1 MAPKHGLLGATLDD
15 GTSSKRSKRS
25 ATGSATPDVDEVTHF
40 TVQYPPMNSKR
51 KLSKK
56 EQELV
61 DHAEFQA
68 SPFVTK
74 GNEKSELD
82 QYYTITPI
90 QKWSS
95 MKKYN
100 NFIIQ
105 GEIYKSNHFVYV
117 KGEGTTPKD
126 KEEHKSFWVARILQ
140 VRAKDPQ
147 HVYALVAWM
156 YWREQL
162 PPAKGPDVV
171 NAAISGQR
179 TYHGYHELIASNYM
193 DVLDVLSFAGKAEVN
208 HWLEEGNDEDQTS
221 GLYWRQTFNRETGLL
236 SPIKTHCICNG
247 HSNPDSMMFVCDN
260 ETCKIWLHP
269 ECLIDDI
276 LTKTYKKLV
285 EGEKTE
291 AETVTALA
299 APASTDPTDSD
310 TIESKPAIKDETT
323 TVVAKLNG
331 TESKEVARKGKH
343 GRLSGKKIYQG
354 FFKAVIKDEEK
365 PPKFEI
371 TDLRK
376 DSEGPKTWL
385 EPIICPK
392 CGTALE

>member
-1 MAPKHGLLGATLDD
+1 MAPKHGLLGANLDD
-15 GTSSKRSKRS
+15 GSSKRSKRS

-40 TVQYPPMNSKR
+40 TVQYPLMNSKR

-68 SPFVTK
+68 SPFVPK
-74 GNEKSELD
+74 GQEKSELD

-90 QKWSS
+90 QNWSS

-171 NAAISGQR
+171 NPGISGQR

-221 GLYWRQTFNRETGLL
+221 GLYWRQTFNRETGQL

-260 ETCKIWLHP
+260 DTCKIWLHP

-291 AETVTALA
+291 TESASASA
-299 APASTDPTDSD
+299 APASASADPTDSD
-310 TIESKPAIKDETT
+310 TIESKPAVSETT
-323 TVVAKLNG
+323 IVSKPNG
-331 TESKEVARKGKH
+331 TDSKDVVRKGKH

-354 FFKAVIKDEEK
+354 LFKAVIKDEEK

-376 DSEGPKTWL
+376 DSEGQKTWL